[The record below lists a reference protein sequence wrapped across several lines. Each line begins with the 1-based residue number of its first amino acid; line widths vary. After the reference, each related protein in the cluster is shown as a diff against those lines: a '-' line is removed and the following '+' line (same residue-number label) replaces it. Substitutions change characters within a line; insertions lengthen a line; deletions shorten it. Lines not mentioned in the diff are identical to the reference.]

1 MKYLKNI
8 NEWIGVHVSWF
19 TTALVI
25 LIFYDV
31 MMRYLFSKSAAWV
44 GELEWHLFAI
54 IFLLG
59 AGYTF
64 KHDRHVRVDLFYQN
78 FSKKRKAWVNLVGTV
93 IFLVPWC
100 VMIILSSFRY
110 TRTSF
115 EYLERSQDPGGLP
128 ARYIIKGMITVGF
141 ILLLWQALLSIIE
154 QIKILKS
161 RVTSN

>member
-1 MKYLKNI
+1 
-8 NEWIGVHVSWF
+8 
-19 TTALVI
+19 
-25 LIFYDV
+25 
-31 MMRYLFSKSAAWV
+31 MMRYLFSNSAAWV

-64 KHDRHVRVDLFYQN
+64 KHDQHVRVDLFYQN
-78 FSKKRKAWVNLVGTV
+78 FSKKRKAWVNLVGTI
-93 IFLVPWC
+93 IFLIPWC
-100 VMIILSSFRY
+100 VMIILTSFRY

-128 ARYIIKGMITVGF
+128 ARYIIKGMITLGF
-141 ILLLWQALLSIIE
+141 FLLLWQALLSVID

-161 RVTSN
+161 KETSG